1 MNSRGPALR
10 LTIKFAI
17 VAVMA
22 GCASS
27 RFAPRF
33 VSGRPSVEDLARK
46 RVGVEAKESKADFA
60 RRIRRLIEESRNAAR
75 SPNSMAITVEATDP
89 DLRGALARLAF
100 APSPSAHREVA
111 SHYSRL
117 GIKDMA
123 YEHLSHAIRLN
134 KRDAAAYDARARLWR
149 DLGLPHLGI
158 GDAHRA
164 VFYAK
169 TSPVAHNTLGTLLEA
184 LGLHEEAR
192 LAYEKAVALDPQA
205 WYARANVDRLAPRV
219 VELRSG
225 VVEEAPE

>member
-1 MNSRGPALR
+1 MISRGPALR
-10 LTIKFAI
+10 LAAKLAI
-17 VAVMA
+17 VVVMS

-33 VSGRPSVEDLARK
+33 VSGRPSVEDLVRK
-46 RVGVEAKESKADFA
+46 RVGVEAKESKASFA
-60 RRIRRLIEESRNAAR
+60 RRIRRLIEEARNTAR
-75 SPNSMAITVEATDP
+75 APNSMAITVEATDLN
-89 DLRGALARLAF
+89 LRDALAHLAL

-164 VFYAK
+164 VYYAK
-169 TSPVAHNTLGTLLEA
+169 ESPVVHNTLGTLLEA

-192 LAYEKAVALDPQA
+192 LTYEKAVALDPQA
-205 WYARANVDRLAPRV
+205 WYARANVDRLTPRV
-219 VELRSG
+219 AEVMSRVAE
-225 VVEEAPE
+225 VAP